1 MRYHWEQINVDGVHR
16 YGGLRISNT
25 MTITEK
31 VQQSLNSVRPYLQA
45 DGGDV
50 ELVRVTEDGFVIV
63 KLIGNCFSCPMSRMT
78 LRAGVE
84 RKLLKDIPEIRRV
97 EQVLY

>member
-1 MRYHWEQINVDGVHR
+1 
-16 YGGLRISNT
+16 

-31 VQQSLNSVRPYLQA
+31 VQISLNAVRPYLQA

-50 ELVRVTEDGFVIV
+50 ELVRVTDDGFVEV
-63 KLIGNCFSCPMSRMT
+63 RLTGSCVNCPMSRMT

-84 RKLLKDIPEIRRV
+84 RKLLRDLPEVRRV
-97 EQVLY
+97 EQVG